1 MFFAFAD
8 QLERLPPGK
17 RGVRTAREL
26 RKLAVRHQRLL
37 LKSKDFDPVI
47 HRSKKDLQSM
57 AKAGTYADSPELLA
71 LEKELKVNVRLLI
84 SSNGE
89 QRWCWLQPNPE
100 DRNSDW
106 PTIRLGFRF
115 VSDNSAHNHY
125 YSMRAF
131 SKTYDFVVTPVE
143 NSRIFKL

>member
-17 RGVRTAREL
+17 RGLRTAREL

-37 LKSKDFDPVI
+37 LKSKHFDPVK
-47 HRSKKDLQSM
+47 HRSKKNLKSM
-57 AKAGTYADSPELLA
+57 AKAGTYADSRELLA

-89 QRWCWLQPNPE
+89 QRW
-100 DRNSDW
+100 S
-106 PTIRLGFRF
+106 
-115 VSDNSAHNHY
+115 
-125 YSMRAF
+125 
-131 SKTYDFVVTPVE
+131 
-143 NSRIFKL
+143 